1 MITATFKKKNNQFV
15 SYSVKGHA
23 NYAPH
28 GQDVVC
34 AGVSALYTAVTNVL
48 IEQHDAALDSDDAV
62 QLGSINDSQYIV
74 TVLYMNLNEIAK
86 EYPDHVQIIDV
97 VEEPG
102 VDFSG
107 ITTGILKAEEITSQ
121 F

>member
-1 MITATFKKKNNQFV
+1 MITATFKKRSNQFV

-23 NYAPH
+23 NYAPN
-28 GQDVVC
+28 GQDIVC

-48 IEQHDAALDSDDAV
+48 IEQHDAALDGDDTV

-74 TVLYMNLNEIAK
+74 AVLHMNLVEIAK
-86 EYPDHVQIIDV
+86 EYPDYVEIINV
-97 VEEPG
+97 VEEP
-102 VDFSG
+102 VIDFSR
-107 ITTGILKAEEITSQ
+107 ITAGVLKAEEITSQ